1 MKTPNFI
8 LTHINPQKFTY
19 IALSFFISFVV
30 HAKTHEELVARFEY
44 LNKQDDSSE
53 VCEDR
58 LLRAGVFQIHKYYAK
73 NSKTCYLSIQPIEK
87 PNMIYRS
94 YLFTNDGS
102 FNIFNSFGIGKSSTT
117 TGSRDYMLFPNIL
130 PNPAFQIFHEEDLLV
145 VTTTSNHKFYFSLTT
160 GEPIEITEAQ
170 FKSTLN
176 IAKNNGGGLE
186 LRLDRG
192 LLLDSGFQVGKSP
205 TEVKTNPSRF
215 INAKGQI
222 CTIKN
227 SSLFKYYNDDVY
239 FDWSEAQ
246 LKKLLKSQCPQFQ
259 F

>member
-1 MKTPNFI
+1 MKKTEFI
-8 LTHINPQKFTY
+8 LSHNIQRKFSY
-19 IALSFFISFVV
+19 IVLSLLIGFVAQ
-30 HAKTHEELVARFEY
+30 AKTHEELVARFEY
-44 LNKQDDSSE
+44 LNKQDDSSA

-130 PNPAFQIFHEEDLLV
+130 PNPAFQVFLEEDLLV
-145 VTTTSNHKFYFSLTT
+145 VTATSNHKFYYSLTS
-160 GEPIEITEAQ
+160 GELIEVTEAQ

-205 TEVKTNPSRF
+205 TEVKANSSRF

-222 CTIKN
+222 CKIKN

-239 FDWSEAQ
+239 FDWTEAQ